1 MQKNI
6 LSKGSV
12 ILLIFT
18 FIFSLAVMPAS
29 AEVADTE
36 DIVEATAEEIGV
48 SIDAAN
54 TVTSEAMTVV
64 REVGTLIEIGNTT
77 AEETTIIIR
86 IIRDGETIDQTV
98 QVNKD
103 TKILT
108 NADRTADLSDWIAG
122 DQISYIAE
130 EGDNSGELVATTLKN
145 KSFKASHI
153 GRNGWVKEI
162 RVDANEVDVEWRGVI
177 HTLNTEDTKMVA
189 GLKNPASLEDL
200 QVEDRIRARVEDDGD
215 GDNLTHDA
223 KIIVVLRRGEDLFM
237 RVTRWVVPAEIIS
250 ISEDATR
257 PFVITAKVLASKFYE
272 EGDVNNLVGA
282 PGTEINI
289 NVEEKTKL
297 VRRYLGKATIGE
309 FMEGDK
315 IRVVGRL
322 NEETGNLDAV
332 LVKDNSIQ
340 RLGVSNRVSE
350 VKSVDT
356 EAGTMVIA
364 PIGLR
369 NPKTGKRIKITNSF
383 ELTVN
388 TNDETVIKENGSNI
402 DFSVIEAGDIVRVR
416 GVLNRQQKSIDTQ
429 AVVIVTDKLAAHLE
443 NKATK

>member
-1 MQKNI
+1 MKKNT
-6 LSKGSV
+6 
-12 ILLIFT
+12 ILLIFA
-18 FIFSLAVMPAS
+18 FIFSVAVFPVS
-29 AEVADTE
+29 AEV
-36 DIVEATAEEIGV
+36 VESSDVVEVTAEEIGV
-48 SIDAAN
+48 NADAAN
-54 TVTSEAMTVV
+54 AATSEVITVV

-86 IIRDGETIDQTV
+86 VLRDGETVDQTI
-98 QVNKD
+98 QINAD

-108 NADRTADLSDWIAG
+108 NADRSADLSDWIAG
-122 DQISYIAE
+122 DQISYTAE

-162 RVDANEVDVEWRGVI
+162 RIDVNEVDVEWRGVI
-177 HTLNTEDTKMVA
+177 YTLNTEDTKMVA

-215 GDNLTHDA
+215 GDNLTHNA

-257 PFVITAKVLASKFYE
+257 PFIITAKVLASKFYE
-272 EGDVNNLVGA
+272 EGDVNNLVGV
-282 PGTEINI
+282 PGTEISI
-289 NVEEKTKL
+289 NVKEKTKL

-340 RLGVSNRVSE
+340 RLGVSSRVSE
-350 VKSVDT
+350 VKSVDL
-356 EAGTMVIA
+356 EAGTMVVQ
-364 PIGLR
+364 PIGLK
-369 NPKTGKRIKITNSF
+369 NPKTGKRVRITNGL
-383 ELTVN
+383 EWTVSSKE
-388 TNDETVIKENGSNI
+388 ETVVKEMGEDV
-402 DFSVIEAGDIVRVR
+402 DFSAIEIGDIVRVR
-416 GVLNRQQKSIDTQ
+416 GTANRLQKTVSANAI
-429 AVVIVTDKLAAHLE
+429 VVVTERFSAQLASVQ
-443 NKATK
+443 